1 MESPLG
7 TEGGILMSTT
17 VTPGLFSLAEA
28 KVSWKAPWFMAFFGV
43 VVFGGFG
50 VLGRREPVVFS
61 LTPEDAN
68 FALPPIEAM
77 SHTVGLTL
85 GAILLGITALAFAWV
100 IQKKPVPLWWSLVFG
115 FIAITALLGWL
126 AAGDRV
132 PVAFLLAN
140 AIVLAIPIM
149 FGGMAGVMS
158 ERVGVV
164 NIAIE
169 GQLLTG
175 AFVAAVVST
184 LTGSLYVGMIAA
196 IIAAALVSMILAVFA
211 VRYLVDQIIV
221 GVVLNV
227 LVIGVTNFLYSQWL
241 TQDAASTNA
250 PGTFP
255 LISIP
260 VLSDIP
266 ILGPVLFEN
275 RLTVFLAFL
284 AVPLLWYVLF
294 RTSWGLR
301 ARAVG
306 EYPMAADTMG
316 IRVAS
321 TRFWWVVM
329 GGALAGLGGAALT
342 IGNVGAFGKEMTQG
356 QGFIALAVVILG
368 RWHPFYMSAAALLF
382 GFSIILRV
390 WANQVSPGIP
400 TDFII
405 MVPYLVT
412 IIAVVGFV
420 GKVRPPAASGK
431 PYVKE

>member
-1 MESPLG
+1 M
-7 TEGGILMSTT
+7 
-17 VTPGLFSLAEA
+17 V
-28 KVSWKAPWFMAFFGV
+28 
-43 VVFGGFG
+43 
-50 VLGRREPVVFS
+50 
-61 LTPEDAN
+61 
-68 FALPPIEAM
+68 
-77 SHTVGLTL
+77 
-85 GAILLGITALAFAWV
+85 
-100 IQKKPVPLWWSLVFG
+100 
-115 FIAITALLGWL
+115 
-126 AAGDRV
+126 
-132 PVAFLLAN
+132 
-140 AIVLAIPIM
+140 
-149 FGGMAGVMS
+149 
-158 ERVGVV
+158 
-164 NIAIE
+164 
-169 GQLLTG
+169 
-175 AFVAAVVST
+175 
-184 LTGSLYVGMIAA
+184 
-196 IIAAALVSMILAVFA
+196 LAVFA

-241 TQDAASTNA
+241 TQDASASNA

-255 LISIP
+255 VMSIP

-284 AVPLLWYVLF
+284 AVPLLWFVLF

-316 IRVAS
+316 IGVAA

-420 GKVRPPAASGK
+420 GRVRPPASVGK

>member
-1 MESPLG
+1 
-7 TEGGILMSTT
+7 MSTT
-17 VTPGLFSLAEA
+17 VTPGVFSLAEA
-28 KVSWKAPWFMAFFGV
+28 KVSWKAPWFMAFFSV

-50 VLGRREPVVFS
+50 VLGRREPVVYS
-61 LTPEDAN
+61 LTREDAN
-68 FALPPIEAM
+68 FTLPPIEAM
-77 SHTVGLTL
+77 SHMVGLTL
-85 GAILLGITALAFAWV
+85 GAILLVITGLAFFWV

-115 FIAITALLGWL
+115 LIAITALLGWL

-184 LTGSLYVGMIAA
+184 LTGNLYIGMVAA
-196 IIAAALVSMILAVFA
+196 MIAAALVSMVLAVFA

-241 TQDAASTNA
+241 TQDASSTNA

-255 LISIP
+255 VMSIP

-316 IRVAS
+316 IGVAA
-321 TRFWWVVM
+321 TRFWWVVI

-420 GKVRPPAASGK
+420 GRVRPPASVGK

>member
-1 MESPLG
+1 
-7 TEGGILMSTT
+7 MSTT
-17 VTPGLFSLAEA
+17 VTPGVFSLAEA
-28 KVSWKAPWFMAFFGV
+28 KVSWKAPWFMAFFSS

-50 VLGRREPVVFS
+50 VLGRREPVVYS
-61 LTPEDAN
+61 LTAEDAN
-68 FALPPIEAM
+68 FTLPPIEAM
-77 SHTVGLTL
+77 SYMVGLTL
-85 GAILLGITALAFAWV
+85 GTILLGITGLAFLWV
-100 IQKKPVPLWWSLVFG
+100 IQKKPVPLWWSVIFG

-184 LTGSLYVGMIAA
+184 LTGNLYIGMIAA
-196 IIAAALVSMILAVFA
+196 MIAAALVSMVLAVFA

-241 TQDAASTNA
+241 TQDASASNA

-255 LISIP
+255 VMSIP

-316 IRVAS
+316 VDVAA

-420 GKVRPPAASGK
+420 GRVRPPASVGK